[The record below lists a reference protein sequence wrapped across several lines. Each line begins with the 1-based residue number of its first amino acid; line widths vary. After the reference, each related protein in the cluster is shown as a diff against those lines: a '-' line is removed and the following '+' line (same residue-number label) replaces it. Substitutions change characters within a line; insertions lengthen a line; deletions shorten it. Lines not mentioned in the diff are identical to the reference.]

1 MLKIN
6 WITGGKVSENWAYGN
21 NCRNLIKNLPEFQH
35 EIDNMIDDNDFVVY
49 FDPLLFYKK
58 NKLFKKS
65 KSIVRFG
72 GIRPFK
78 ILTEK
83 FKIFPYELIKTADHC
98 VPVNTFLSVFVKDT
112 YNYTIIPNGIDLD
125 LFHMTERPKVFT
137 IGFSGNIQTKDQID
151 WKGYKFVQESATV
164 LKDELLTT
172 KRSNQEILHKDM
184 CKMFYS
190 KVSCLVLPTLGEG
203 CSNTIGEALACGV
216 PVITTHNNCYHSE
229 LSHLYEVIYCE
240 RKTEDIIY
248 WINILKDKKNLHKVL
263 AENGRQFVESKQDI
277 KKVAEKWS
285 QMFKSL

>member
-35 EIDNMIDDNDFVVY
+35 EIDCQIDDNDFIVY

-65 KSIVRFG
+65 KHVVRFG

-83 FKIFPYELIKTADHC
+83 FKIFPYELIKTANHC
-98 VPVNTFLSVFVKDT
+98 VPVNTFLSTFAKDT
-112 YNYTIIPNGIDLD
+112 YNCTIIPNGIDLD
-125 LFHMTERPKVFT
+125 LFHVTEMPKVFT
-137 IGFSGNIQTKDQID
+137 IGFSGNIQTKEQID
-151 WKGYKFVQESATV
+151 WKGYKFVQEAARL
-164 LKDELLTT
+164 LKTELLVA

-184 CKMFYS
+184 CEMFYS
-190 KVSCLVLPTLGEG
+190 KISCLVLPTRGEG

-216 PVITTHNNCYHSE
+216 PVIMTHNNCYHSE
-229 LSHLYEVIYCE
+229 LSNQNEVIYCL
-240 RKTEDIIY
+240 RRNDDIIY
-248 WINILKDKKNLHKVL
+248 WIKMLKDDKGLQKALV
-263 AENGRQFVESKQDI
+263 ESGRRFVESKQDI
-277 KKVAEKWS
+277 KKVAEKWL